1 MKQHT
6 KDVIQYGSAVAMIV
20 TGIVLAI
27 ASFIWLKLIHQSVL
41 MYVGEAVGFASAVF
55 GLTVYST
62 SKIRESRDLMQED
75 FEALK
80 RDLLNR
86 KTDNHNSDEAL
97 HNK

>member
-1 MKQHT
+1 
-6 KDVIQYGSAVAMIV
+6 MIA

-75 FEALK
+75 FEQLK
-80 RDLLNR
+80 RELLNST
-86 KTDNHNSDEAL
+86 TDNYNPDEAL
-97 HNK
+97 HNT